1 MAREITISASTR
13 PVCSSFFKIREQ
25 DSEYQSM
32 EEFTYTHSE
41 IDNSLLQKCFIK
53 YRDKDEL
60 TYEQYVERFHEFVGT
75 MRFVNF
81 KPSPFILEQS
91 IKPSVYFAQK
101 ADECLQAA
109 RFFTIKSYKLFD
121 SDDNLSWSQ
130 GYTPQFFFRCL
141 YFGTAST
148 WYINTYD
155 QILQTVYW
163 GKKLYTSAKL
173 KNGEVYNDT
182 WTRETIMEH
191 CKYEFVKNELE
202 NRNMQ
207 ELQNKLCICYDA
219 ISEVRKWANY
229 IKHKGGVD
237 YKFLNAPKP
246 FGLFWVCGDG
256 SIKREITD
264 FESPIEVDIDKKIPV
279 LVAAHTALY
288 DCINAV
294 IGEMDY
300 KQYAIQFGGKNDG
313 QDGESKSWN
322 ATKNFY

>member
-1 MAREITISASTR
+1 M
-13 PVCSSFFKIREQ
+13 
-25 DSEYQSM
+25 
-32 EEFTYTHSE
+32 
-41 IDNSLLQKCFIK
+41 LLGLVS
-53 YRDKDEL
+53 R
-60 TYEQYVERFHEFVGT
+60 H
-75 MRFVNF
+75 
-81 KPSPFILEQS
+81 
-91 IKPSVYFAQK
+91 
-101 ADECLQAA
+101 
-109 RFFTIKSYKLFD
+109 
-121 SDDNLSWSQ
+121 
-130 GYTPQFFFRCL
+130 
-141 YFGTAST
+141 
-148 WYINTYD
+148 
-155 QILQTVYW
+155 
-163 GKKLYTSAKL
+163 
-173 KNGEVYNDT
+173 
-182 WTRETIMEH
+182 
-191 CKYEFVKNELE
+191 
-202 NRNMQ
+202 
-207 ELQNKLCICYDA
+207 
-219 ISEVRKWANY
+219 Y